1 MATGPAP
8 KHPSTR
14 ARRNRTAGA
23 RVLHLVERP
32 KVPTIPKV
40 RKWSPR
46 AIDWWS
52 RVWSSPMSSEFDESD
67 IPGLVRVC
75 ELVDDVAR
83 LAAEEEDL
91 LHGIDRK
98 KLQPRDRIALV
109 QQRTALVR
117 LRVNLSSELRLA
129 QASYGLTPID
139 RRRLQWEIDRGEGAQ
154 VRTSAR
160 RTATKPK
167 AEKGPDPRL
176 LLAN

>member
-8 KHPSTR
+8 KHPSAR

-32 KVPTIPKV
+32 KVPPIPKV

-83 LAAEEEDL
+83 LAAVEEE
-91 LHGIDRK
+91 LHATDRK
-98 KLQPRDRIALV
+98 KLSPSDRIALV
-109 QQRTALVR
+109 QQCTALVR

-139 RRRLQWEIDRGEGAQ
+139 RRRLQWEIERGEAAEA
-154 VRTSAR
+154 RTTGR
-160 RTATKPK
+160 RTTRTPK